1 MTDVA
6 SGSADK
12 SIQVKLVLL
21 GRPLFR
27 FPPQDKG
34 HPCGFHLPSPRLLT
48 ATVTQAKLPLANLLS
63 SFALYVVSHRVTIIS
78 LSLIN

>member
-1 MTDVA
+1 MADVA

-21 GRPLFR
+21 GRSLFR
-27 FPPQDKG
+27 FPPQNNG
-34 HPCGFHLPSPRLLT
+34 HPCGFHLLLPRLLT
-48 ATVTQAKLPLANLLS
+48 ATITQAKLPLANLLL
-63 SFALYVVSHRVTIIS
+63 SFALYVVSHRITVIS